1 MKSSRVLGA
10 AIRVVVGSATV
21 TLIGS
26 TALAQQ
32 SELAEIV
39 VTAQKREQ
47 RLQEVPISVSVL
59 SGENVERLGFRNIQD
74 AAVYVP
80 SLNFRTDHSQRA
92 FISFRGI
99 GGSGGAVP
107 GVAIFVD
114 GVYQPTA
121 VFFSA
126 PLLDVER
133 IEFLK
138 GPQGTLY
145 GRNTLSGAIS
155 VISRAPSNDFNGSV
169 EASAGNADTYVVR
182 GVVNV
187 PLQDARMFLRLSVAH
202 EETDGFVKNV
212 VTGGSGSFREAGTA
226 RASLRWLPTEALQLD
241 LSSYWSEQSNA
252 ANPYAVV
259 PLGDINAVP
268 RTVTL
273 NTQSQT
279 DFSIYGGSLRASW
292 GLGDDRRIVSI
303 SSYDRQ
309 LTNRA
314 FFDIDYSAAP
324 TQLFDTLP
332 FSKTIAQELRY
343 EAPVGTGGQ
352 LSIGGFYTKVEGE
365 TRQRFV
371 LNGTTTLQRS
381 VQFTDLENWAAFAN
395 LSVRPVEQLEL
406 AAGLRYDSTD
416 RSSSALNLLAAP
428 GPTNPFN
435 LQAKESIWQPKV
447 SATWFWTPDVM
458 TYASVARGYRIG
470 GFNGVAAP
478 PQFRSFDSETTWN
491 YEVGAKTSWLD
502 RRIALNVAAFHVIDE
517 NAQELQIVLGTSGA
531 PTNAILNGGEI
542 RVRGFELELAAVPVP
557 NLQLSASAS
566 LNDAVVQKN
575 PNPLRVGQRQFSV
588 DRWRFTAS
596 GQYSWPLGEGREVF
610 MAADYAGFGPTQFAA
625 NVRQDYKSLVGAQ
638 AGVRLGGFRGE
649 VYAKN
654 LLDEDFVQIYSE
666 TALLVGPRGLSLPGD
681 PRSYGVRLRYEF

>member
-1 MKSSRVLGA
+1 MKSSRALEVATHGVLGSA
-10 AIRVVVGSATV
+10 AL
-21 TLIGS
+21 TLVAS

-32 SELAEIV
+32 SDLVEIV

-59 SGENVERLGFRNIQD
+59 SGESVERLGFRNLQD

-155 VISRAPSNDFNGSV
+155 VISRAPSNDLNGSV
-169 EASAGNADTYVVR
+169 EAGVGNADTYSLR
-182 GVVNV
+182 GALNL
-187 PLQDARMFLRLSVAH
+187 PLQDDRMFLRLAVAH
-202 EETDGFVKNV
+202 EETDGFVRNV
-212 VTGGSGSFREAGTA
+212 VTGGSGSFRKSDTA
-226 RASLRWLPTEALQLD
+226 RASLRWLPVESLQLD
-241 LSSYWSEQSNA
+241 LSGYWSEQNNA
-252 ANPYAVV
+252 ANSYAIV
-259 PLGDINAVP
+259 PLGDIDSVP

-273 NTQSQT
+273 DTQSRT
-279 DFSIYGGSLRASW
+279 AFSIYGGSLRASW
-292 GLGDDRRIVSI
+292 ALDDDQRIVSI

-309 LTNRA
+309 LTDRA
-314 FFDIDYSAAP
+314 TFDVDYSAAP
-324 TQLFDTLP
+324 AQLFDTLP
-332 FSKTIAQELRY
+332 FSKTIAQELRF
-343 EAPVGTGGQ
+343 ETAVGTGGQ
-352 LSIGGFYTKVEGE
+352 LAVGGFYTKVDGE
-365 TRQRFV
+365 SRQRFL
-371 LNGTTTLQRS
+371 LNGTTTVQRS
-381 VQFTDLENWAAFAN
+381 VQLTELENWAAFAN
-395 LSVRPVEQLEL
+395 LSVRPVDKLEL

-435 LQAKESIWQPKV
+435 LQAKESIWQPKASV
-447 SATWFWTPDVM
+447 TWFWSPDVM
-458 TYASVARGYRIG
+458 TYASIARGYRVG
-470 GFNGVAAP
+470 GFNGIAAP
-478 PQFRSFDSETTWN
+478 PQFRSFESETTWN
-491 YEVGAKTSWLD
+491 YEIGAKTSWLD
-502 RRIALNVAAFHVIDE
+502 RRVSLNAAFFYVEDT
-517 NAQELQIVLGTSGA
+517 NAQELQIVLGTNNA

-542 RVRGFELELAAVPVP
+542 RVRGFELELAAVPVA

-566 LNDAVVQKN
+566 LNDAVVRKH
-575 PNPLRVGQRQFSV
+575 PDPLRVGQRQFSV
-588 DRWRFTAS
+588 DRWRFSAQ
-596 GQYSWPLGEGREVF
+596 GRYSWPLGEGREVF

-625 NVRQDYKSLVGAQ
+625 TVRQDYKSLLGAQ
-638 AGVRLGGFRGE
+638 AGVQLGGFRAE
-649 VYAKN
+649 VYTKN
-654 LLDEDFVQIYSE
+654 LLDEDYVQIYS
-666 TALLVGPRGLSLPGD
+666 AVGLLVGPRGLSLPAD
-681 PRSYGVRLRYEF
+681 PRSYGLRLRYEF